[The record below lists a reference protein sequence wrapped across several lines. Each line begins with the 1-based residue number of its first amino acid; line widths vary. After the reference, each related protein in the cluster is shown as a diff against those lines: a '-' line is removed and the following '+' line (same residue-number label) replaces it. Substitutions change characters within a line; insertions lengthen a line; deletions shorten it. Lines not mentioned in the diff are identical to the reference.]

1 MKREKEINNA
11 ILNAIDILINRRL
24 ETSNFNTTIYGII
37 EENIEGNQYKVTYQD
52 SSIVAYSSTDKK
64 YKPGVGVYVL
74 ITNGDIN
81 ETKFILGSTEPN
93 CFLD

>member
-52 SSIVAYSSTDKK
+52 SSIVAYSSTDK
-64 YKPGVGVYVL
+64 PGVGVYVL

>member
-37 EENIEGNQYKVTYQD
+37 EE
-52 SSIVAYSSTDKK
+52 S
-64 YKPGVGVYVL
+64 
-74 ITNGDIN
+74 
-81 ETKFILGSTEPN
+81 
-93 CFLD
+93 

>member
-37 EENIEGNQYKVTYQD
+37 EENIKGNQYKVTYQD
-52 SSIVAYSSTDKK
+52 SSIIAYSNTDKK
-64 YKPGVGVYVL
+64 SGVGVYVL

-81 ETKFILGSTEPN
+81 EAKFILGSTEPN